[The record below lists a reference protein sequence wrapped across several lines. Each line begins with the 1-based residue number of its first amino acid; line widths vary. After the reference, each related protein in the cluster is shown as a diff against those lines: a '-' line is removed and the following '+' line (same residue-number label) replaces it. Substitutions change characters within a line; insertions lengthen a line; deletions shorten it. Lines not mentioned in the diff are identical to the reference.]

1 MVKRINLVLKKRRG
15 SYNLYQKLM
24 MTFCSIF
31 FLSVLVIAVTSGEI
45 TREYELNSYKNYS
58 KQAMLDINRNL
69 TYITD
74 DVATLSRFLIS
85 DEIVQKLMS
94 LEVGDG
100 DYNPTLRSVKETMLK
115 LIIDKDYVE
124 SISIYNLAG
133 DIVTVGAANSYLTQ
147 YSVLCKQQW
156 FEEMRER
163 KGGHIWVDTQFH
175 GIQKAEDRIVF
186 GRIINKLDSQTPVG
200 TMIVTLKNNYLA
212 TLLNGNGSHN
222 AGAVYA
228 LNDAGKILF
237 APADSKP
244 EYEQTLKKQKG
255 LYDNNAE
262 GFFEEGAFYFT
273 VCRAQSLGWNLIC
286 INSRM
291 IVIESLLV
299 TLMTLVFVSICACG
313 FAVIIYSRF
322 ARRLNRSVHLLTDAM
337 DRAEETKY
345 KEEMP
350 LVEFHM
356 KEFIRLGEAYN
367 QMIRKMGFLIN
378 EVMQQKIN
386 IKQAQLESLQAKI
399 NPHFLYNTLDVINL
413 NALENGQ
420 DEISEMIISLSEMFR
435 FSLGNGEKEVP
446 LKNEIESTRCYLLLQ
461 KKRLGDKLGYL
472 IDISENINHYFVIKF
487 ILQPLVENSIIH
499 GLKDK
504 EGRGYVGVTA
514 EEQGDWLVLSV
525 FDNGRGIVGS
535 QIQQILDGNA
545 SRADGKKHGHGIYNV
560 NERLRMRYGE
570 ESRLN
575 FSNRKNGGTKVSIRI
590 LKDMLIHNEGECN
603 NV

>member
-1 MVKRINLVLKKRRG
+1 MVKRIGAVLKKRKVMWD
-15 SYNLYQKLM
+15 LYQKLM

-31 FLSVLVIAVTSGEI
+31 FLSVLAIAVTSGEI
-45 TREYELNSYKNYS
+45 TREYELNNYKNYS
-58 KQAMLDINRNL
+58 NQAMLDINRNL

-85 DEIVQKLMS
+85 DEMVQKLIS
-94 LEVGDG
+94 LEAGDG
-100 DYNPTLRSVKETMLK
+100 EYNPTLRSVKETMLK

-124 SISIYNLAG
+124 SVSIYNLAG

-147 YSVLCKQQW
+147 YSVLCGQQW
-156 FEEMRER
+156 FGEMKSR
-163 KGGHIWVDTQFH
+163 KGGHIWVNTQFN
-175 GIQKAEDRIVF
+175 GIQKVEDRIVF
-186 GRIINKLDSQTPVG
+186 GRIINKLDSQTAVG

-212 TLLNGNGSHN
+212 TLLNGSGSHN
-222 AGAVYA
+222 VGAVYA
-228 LNDAGKILF
+228 INDEGKILF
-237 APADSKP
+237 APPDSKP
-244 EYEQTLKKQKG
+244 EYEKTLEEQEM
-255 LYDNNAE
+255 YEAYEE
-262 GFFEEGAFYFT
+262 GFFEVGSNYLT
-273 VCRAQSLGWNLIC
+273 VCRVQSLGWNLIC

-322 ARRLNRSVHLLTDAM
+322 ARRLNRSVHVMTDAM

-350 LVEFHM
+350 LTEFHM
-356 KEFIRLGEAYN
+356 KEFIRLGETYN

-378 EVMQQKIN
+378 EVMQQKLN

-413 NALENGQ
+413 KAMENDQ

-435 FSLGNGEKEVP
+435 FSLGNGEKEVL
-446 LKNEIESTRCYLLLQ
+446 LKEEIESTRFYLLLQ
-461 KKRLGDKLGYL
+461 KKRMGDRLRYL
-472 IDISENINHYFVIKF
+472 IDISENINNYFVIKF

-514 EEQGDWLVLSV
+514 EEQEDWLVLSV
-525 FDNGRGIVGS
+525 FDNGRGIVES

-560 NERLRMRYGE
+560 NERLRIRYGE
-570 ESRLN
+570 ESQLR
-575 FSNRKNGGTKVSIRI
+575 FSNRKNGGTQVTIRI
-590 LKDMLIHNEGECN
+590 LKDKLIHKEGDCYH
-603 NV
+603 V